1 MSFNKL
7 MLTTDGKTLF
17 AKAQQGKT
25 LQFTR
30 VAIGDGLIGS
40 GSLVNRS
47 ALISEKKSMLID
59 SILVVNLTELAV
71 VVSLSNTDIAE
82 SFYFNEIGLFAKDP
96 DTLQEKLYLYD
107 NTIENGEPLPTAASG
122 TIVNERL
129 KLLIAVDNVASVT
142 FNASGNPLYLAI
154 EDISDGSLGSNVL
167 WSATYIDQRLTEIQS
182 TAADDA
188 TSKANAAISTAA
200 DDATSKANAA
210 QAGAISTAADDAT
223 SKANAA
229 RDAAKAASIPLTQ
242 KGSVSGVAELDS
254 SGKVPSAQ
262 LPSFVD
268 DVLEYANLASFPA
281 SGESGKIYVA
291 LDTNLTYRWSG
302 SAYVEISQ
310 SLALGET
317 PATAYRGDRGKT
329 AYEHSQATGNPHSL
343 TIAMLGGGNAT
354 CATAAATAAK
364 VATLSGYILT
374 VGTPLIV
381 EFTNANTAT
390 NVTVNCNSQG
400 AKSVM
405 VNGSAAAWWQIP
417 QKAVLS
423 YNGTNYNLLNP
434 IMSLKKTATLA
445 VASWAGS
452 SAPYTYTLSDSDI
465 IATDTPDINR
475 VTGTDA
481 AAAALINTAWSLITG
496 YAVNIQISAGTITFY
511 ATAKPSVAIPI
522 MYKVVRS

>member
-1 MSFNKL
+1 
-7 MLTTDGKTLF
+7 
-17 AKAQQGKT
+17 
-25 LQFTR
+25 
-30 VAIGDGLIGS
+30 
-40 GSLVNRS
+40 
-47 ALISEKKSMLID
+47 
-59 SILVVNLTELAV
+59 
-71 VVSLSNTDIAE
+71 
-82 SFYFNEIGLFAKDP
+82 
-96 DTLQEKLYLYD
+96 
-107 NTIENGEPLPTAASG
+107 
-122 TIVNERL
+122 
-129 KLLIAVDNVASVT
+129 
-142 FNASGNPLYLAI
+142 
-154 EDISDGSLGSNVL
+154 
-167 WSATYIDQRLTEIQS
+167 
-182 TAADDA
+182 
-188 TSKANAAISTAA
+188 
-200 DDATSKANAA
+200 
-210 QAGAISTAADDAT
+210 
-223 SKANAA
+223 
-229 RDAAKAASIPLTQ
+229 
-242 KGSVSGVAELDS
+242 LDS